1 MSSIVDRLLVLACCL
16 PQLVVNPVDTMTVVT
31 ALSAVTVSSL
41 NGYLA
46 SKPFRRGSVA
56 LYLVVSAL
64 HPSLCLCLPL
74 VYYDAFE
81 GFSAWTVLAA
91 AGALAVCL
99 NSLPI
104 HIAISTTAL
113 VAVSWALK
121 VRSTAA
127 ESRHRELRELRDS
140 TQELTMQLTQ
150 KHNELLEKQDY
161 EIRLATLNERSRIAR
176 EIHDHVGH
184 LLSRSILQVGAL
196 MVTKGDDET
205 RSSLSVIRDTL
216 SQAMDSIRSSVHALY
231 DESFDFR
238 IQVQKLVRDFSFCEL
253 RLDYKLESEPDR
265 EIAYCLIAVIKE
277 GLNNIIRHSNA
288 TLASLKL
295 LEHPALYQLVLWDN
309 GSVVDAAP
317 ITPGVRDEGP
327 DMPNRRSEVLGLRSS
342 GLGLRSI
349 EDRVTALGGQF
360 LAQHNGGFR
369 LFVSVPK
376 RRAF

>member
-1 MSSIVDRLLVLACCL
+1 
-16 PQLVVNPVDTMTVVT
+16 
-31 ALSAVTVSSL
+31 
-41 NGYLA
+41 
-46 SKPFRRGSVA
+46 
-56 LYLVVSAL
+56 
-64 HPSLCLCLPL
+64 
-74 VYYDAFE
+74 
-81 GFSAWTVLAA
+81 
-91 AGALAVCL
+91 
-99 NSLPI
+99 
-104 HIAISTTAL
+104 
-113 VAVSWALK
+113 
-121 VRSTAA
+121 
-127 ESRHRELRELRDS
+127 
-140 TQELTMQLTQ
+140 
-150 KHNELLEKQDY
+150 
-161 EIRLATLNERSRIAR
+161 
-176 EIHDHVGH
+176 
-184 LLSRSILQVGAL
+184 

-317 ITPGVRDEGP
+317 IAPGVRDEGP